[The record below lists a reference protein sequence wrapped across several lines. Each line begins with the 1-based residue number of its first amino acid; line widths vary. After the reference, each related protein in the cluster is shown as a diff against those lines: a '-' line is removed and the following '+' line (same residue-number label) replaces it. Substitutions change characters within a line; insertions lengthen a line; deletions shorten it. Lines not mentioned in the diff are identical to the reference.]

1 MSKSKKNVAAV
12 VEAVAAIEPVA
23 PVVAEP
29 VAEPVA
35 PKPALRTLATTGTVA
50 EIWAYLADPAN
61 AGKESKDMRKEL
73 VAKGYNA
80 NTVST
85 QMFSFKRSN
94 GNRHIGNAFLRNK
107 EHGAAIAAK
116 LAQ

>member
-1 MSKSKKNVAAV
+1 MSKSKKNAAV
-12 VEAVAAIEPVA
+12 AIAAIEPVA
-23 PVVAEP
+23 EP
-29 VAEPVA
+29 VAATEPVA

-107 EHGAAIAAK
+107 EHGAAVAAK
-116 LAQ
+116 LQS